1 MIILSVS
8 KFLLSWIVFV
18 PIIYFRPASFLKA
31 VTRSVLQIFYNFH
44 LSVTCA
50 SVLLK
55 YLLNLTTLAYM
66 LLILVYIFYYYVF
79 VVEQLFS
86 IKLVNFLNFLYY
98 SIFFVTYLGHTFLQ
112 RVGRSDF
119 ALALT
124 WVVGRYSGI
133 LQHSV
138 TLYQRRSSQIWY
150 SLLGSVSRY
159 WAKLRPVYFRFR
171 ISGQQPLIKR
181 PCHNSRT
188 SDHIE
193 IKLRPVT
200 KLDNRNKTTS
210 KKIDGVC
217 RKIVALLPFF
227 NLQRIR
233 SNLAK
238 KC

>member
-1 MIILSVS
+1 MEDLKSFVGLITFEYFCWDKLLTGKATFWIAWDTLSWLMIILSVS

-98 SIFFVTYLGHTFLQ
+98 SIFFVTYLGHTFL
-112 RVGRSDF
+112 
-119 ALALT
+119 
-124 WVVGRYSGI
+124 
-133 LQHSV
+133 
-138 TLYQRRSSQIWY
+138 
-150 SLLGSVSRY
+150 
-159 WAKLRPVYFRFR
+159 
-171 ISGQQPLIKR
+171 
-181 PCHNSRT
+181 
-188 SDHIE
+188 
-193 IKLRPVT
+193 
-200 KLDNRNKTTS
+200 
-210 KKIDGVC
+210 
-217 RKIVALLPFF
+217 
-227 NLQRIR
+227 
-233 SNLAK
+233 
-238 KC
+238 